1 MFVYLRKKKMEEAF
15 KHFFGLCGEGHPSF
29 LYTCGLIPFLLWFKG
44 TIRLY
49 YRLTILS
56 VKSFLKR
63 LR

>member
-1 MFVYLRKKKMEEAF
+1 MEEAF